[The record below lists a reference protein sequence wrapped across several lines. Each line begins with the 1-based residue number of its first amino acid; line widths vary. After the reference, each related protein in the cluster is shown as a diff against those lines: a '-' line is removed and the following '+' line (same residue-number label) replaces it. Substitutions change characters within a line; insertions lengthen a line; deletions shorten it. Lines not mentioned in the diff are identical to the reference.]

1 VTAGDNPPSNLSFTV
16 KVAETGSG
24 DVTVN
29 ASASDATQ
37 YQIYFGEDSPDAGVS
52 STSGLVT
59 YHYSVAGTY
68 SIRVVASNGSATT
81 VEETQTV
88 TVVITPPSNL
98 DFTIEVASDGSG
110 FVNVEA
116 TADHT
121 TTYKIFFGETPTD
134 FPIETSLGKASY
146 QYGESGS
153 YTVKVVALNATDF
166 TMEVSKPIEVNVVA
180 PQNLSVTTEVSTDGT
195 GTVTVHASAEN
206 TTGYQLFF
214 GESDPDTG
222 ESSADGNFTYQYGT
236 SGTYTIKVV
245 AKNDSKK
252 TEESENE
259 ITVTVVPQIPA
270 TGYSTPQTYDG
281 MTLVWSDEFD
291 GSTINEADWTFETG
305 GNGWGNNELEFYRRE
320 NAEIYQG
327 SLMITAKKESFSAS
341 QYTSARMVTKDKQTF
356 KYGRVDIRAALPK
369 GQGIWPALWMLG
381 NNIGE
386 VGWPKCGE
394 IDIMEM
400 VGGSGNK
407 NKTVYGTLHWE
418 SGGQRVCTCDKP
430 GYTLP
435 SGIFNDEFHVF
446 SIVWNSSNITWYVD
460 DVQFNQI
467 SVTPADL
474 NEFHEQFFFIFNLA
488 VGGNWPGSPDA
499 TTKFPQRM
507 FVDYVRVFQ

>member
-1 VTAGDNPPSNLSFTV
+1 
-16 KVAETGSG
+16 
-24 DVTVN
+24 
-29 ASASDATQ
+29 
-37 YQIYFGEDSPDAGVS
+37 
-52 STSGLVT
+52 
-59 YHYSVAGTY
+59 
-68 SIRVVASNGSATT
+68 
-81 VEETQTV
+81 
-88 TVVITPPSNL
+88 
-98 DFTIEVASDGSG
+98 
-110 FVNVEA
+110 
-116 TADHT
+116 
-121 TTYKIFFGETPTD
+121 
-134 FPIETSLGKASY
+134 
-146 QYGESGS
+146 
-153 YTVKVVALNATDF
+153 
-166 TMEVSKPIEVNVVA
+166 
-180 PQNLSVTTEVSTDGT
+180 
-195 GTVTVHASAEN
+195 
-206 TTGYQLFF
+206 
-214 GESDPDTG
+214 
-222 ESSADGNFTYQYGT
+222 
-236 SGTYTIKVV
+236 
-245 AKNDSKK
+245 
-252 TEESENE
+252 
-259 ITVTVVPQIPA
+259 
-270 TGYSTPQTYDG
+270 
-281 MTLVWSDEFD
+281 VWSDEFD